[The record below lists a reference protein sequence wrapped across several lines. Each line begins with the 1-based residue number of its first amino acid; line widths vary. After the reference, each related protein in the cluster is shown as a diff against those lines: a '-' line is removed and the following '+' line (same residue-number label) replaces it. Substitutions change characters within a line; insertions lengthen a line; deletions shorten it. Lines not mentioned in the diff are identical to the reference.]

1 MSHVKVILQEDV
13 QNLGEAGELVSVK
26 PGHARNYLLPK
37 GKALSATDSRLKEL
51 EHNREVIVAK
61 KARALKELRAEKSKV
76 EAIEIE
82 VVAQAGEE
90 GKLFGSV
97 TSANVV
103 VLLAEKGVIVDRRKI
118 KLGSVKTIGD
128 YEVEVQLHKEVV
140 AKVKLSVTAAT

>member
-37 GKALSATDSRLKEL
+37 GKALSATDARLKEL
-51 EHNREVIVAK
+51 EHIREVIVAK

-97 TSANVV
+97 TSANVSD
-103 VLLAEKGVIVDRRKI
+103 LLAEKGVIVDRRKI

-140 AKVKLSVTAAT
+140 AKVKLSVTAAP

>member
-26 PGHARNYLLPK
+26 PGPARNYLLPK

-103 VLLAEKGVIVDRRKI
+103 DLLAEKGVIVDRRKI

>member
-13 QNLGEAGELVSVK
+13 QNLGEAGDLVSVK

-37 GKALSATDSRLKEL
+37 GKALSATDSRIKEL
-51 EHNREVIVAK
+51 EHNREVIAAK
-61 KARALKELRAEKSKV
+61 KVRALKELRAEKSKV

-103 VLLAEKGVIVDRRKI
+103 DLLAEKGVIVDRRKI

-140 AKVKLSVTAAT
+140 AKVKLSVTAAP

>member
-13 QNLGEAGELVSVK
+13 QNLGEAGDLVSVK

-51 EHNREVIVAK
+51 EHNREVIAAK

-97 TSANVV
+97 TSANVSD
-103 VLLAEKGVIVDRRKI
+103 LLAEKGVIVDRRKI

-140 AKVKLSVTAAT
+140 AKVKLSVTAAP

>member
-13 QNLGEAGELVSVK
+13 QNLGEAGDLVSVK

-51 EHNREVIVAK
+51 EHNREVIAAK

-97 TSANVV
+97 TSANVSD
-103 VLLAEKGVIVDRRKI
+103 LLAEKGVIVDRRKI

-128 YEVEVQLHKEVV
+128 YEVQVQLHKEVV
-140 AKVKLSVTAAT
+140 AKVKLSVTAAP